1 MAKGRNLSSAQRGIA
16 FSCCAAFLVSE
27 LILIVGAGHYMQSKN
42 TEQPFTKFTIQQL
55 TAFVEE
61 FTGPAGVL
69 VFAIGFIAAALSSQL
84 ATPLGATA
92 TAESIFFLPESVD
105 ADERE
110 LKYEEEIEM
119 LEKQETELEII
130 NQKETLKKRN
140 IKIMKQTTNFVM
152 VAIATVVISTNG
164 IFNTGSVFKSLSSYT

>member
-27 LILIVGAGHYMQSKN
+27 LILMVGAGHFTQTKN
-42 TEQPFTKFTIQQL
+42 SHQPSTGFTIQQL
-55 TAFVEE
+55 TDFVKE

-92 TAESIFFLPESVD
+92 TAESIFFMPDSVD
-105 ADERE
+105 
-110 LKYEEEIEM
+110 EEIGNKEIEECGM
-119 LEKQETELEII
+119 LEKQELEPEMK
-130 NQKETLKKRN
+130 NQKEKAIKRN

-164 IFNTGSVFKSLSSYT
+164 KTLSLLS

>member
-61 FTGPAGVL
+61 YTGPARVL

-92 TAESIFFLPESVD
+92 TAESIFFMPEAVD

-110 LKYEEEIEM
+110 LKNVEEIEM
-119 LEKQETELEII
+119 LEKQETELEIR
-130 NQKETLKKRN
+130 NQKELLKN
-140 IKIMKQTTNFVM
+140 INLKIMKQTTNFVM

-164 IFNTGSVFKSLSSYT
+164 TFNTSSVFI

>member
-1 MAKGRNLSSAQRGIA
+1 
-16 FSCCAAFLVSE
+16 
-27 LILIVGAGHYMQSKN
+27 
-42 TEQPFTKFTIQQL
+42 
-55 TAFVEE
+55 
-61 FTGPAGVL
+61 
-69 VFAIGFIAAALSSQL
+69 
-84 ATPLGATA
+84 
-92 TAESIFFLPESVD
+92 
-105 ADERE
+105 
-110 LKYEEEIEM
+110 M